1 MCKKCGDDRCSGMY
15 LLHSKELSNR
25 FGIIKKE
32 LTENS
37 NRKFI
42 LINSPSSGEIFT
54 RFYELH
60 VLDNVSDDEAGK
72 LVDRR
77 YERESMIDVRP
88 LIAMT
93 EGKVEL
99 LSNIAVHNCNAAI
112 IGKR

>member
-1 MCKKCGDDRCSGMY
+1 MCTKCKDDRCSGMY
-15 LLHSKELSNR
+15 LLHSKELSDR
-25 FGIIKKE
+25 YRIMKKE
-32 LTENS
+32 LTES
-37 NRKFI
+37 ANRKFI

-77 YERESMIDVRP
+77 YERESITDVKS

-93 EGKVEL
+93 EDKVEL
-99 LSNIAVHNCNAAI
+99 ISNMAANKGNVVI
-112 IGKR
+112 IRR

>member
-1 MCKKCGDDRCSGMY
+1 MCTKCKDDRCSGMY

-37 NRKFI
+37 NKKFI
-42 LINSPSSGEIFT
+42 LINSPSSGELFT

-60 VLDNVSDDEAGK
+60 VLDNVSDDESGK

-77 YERESMIDVRP
+77 YNKESVIDVRP
-88 LIAMT
+88 LIDIT
-93 EGKVEL
+93 DDKIDL
-99 LSNIAVHNCNAAI
+99 LSNIVAHNGNTVI
-112 IGKR
+112 IKK

>member
-1 MCKKCGDDRCSGMY
+1 MCTKCKDDRCGGMY

-25 FGIIKKE
+25 YKIMKKE

-54 RFYELH
+54 KFYELH

-77 YERESMIDVRP
+77 YERESIIDVKP

-93 EGKVEL
+93 EDKVEL
-99 LSNIAVHNCNAAI
+99 VSNIAAHNGNTVI
-112 IGKR
+112 IKK

>member
-1 MCKKCGDDRCSGMY
+1 MCTKCKDDRCSGMY

-25 FGIIKKE
+25 FRIIKKE
-32 LTENS
+32 LTENT

-60 VLDNVSDDEAGK
+60 VLDNVSNDEAGL

-77 YERESMIDVRP
+77 YDKESVIDVKP
-88 LIAMT
+88 LIDIT
-93 EGKVEL
+93 DDKIDL
-99 LSNIAVHNCNAAI
+99 LSNIESLNGNTVI
-112 IGKR
+112 IKK